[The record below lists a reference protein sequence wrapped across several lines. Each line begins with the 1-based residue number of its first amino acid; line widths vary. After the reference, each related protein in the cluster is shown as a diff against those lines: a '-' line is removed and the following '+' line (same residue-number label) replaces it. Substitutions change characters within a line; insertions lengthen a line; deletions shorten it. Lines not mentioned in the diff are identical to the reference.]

1 MGTKQK
7 KIIIRILIYIMGLF
21 FLELGVAFSINSG
34 LGVSPVNSLPYVIGL
49 ISGVETGTMVIIV
62 FTFYILIQIVM
73 LRKDF
78 RWIILTQL
86 IFSTIFGYF
95 TNFAKMIVG
104 SFTIPTYFGQLVI
117 LVISIIFVALGVSLY
132 VDAKLVNMPM
142 EGMVAA
148 INEKL
153 LPNKS
158 FADVKV
164 IMDTTVVIIGIFLS
178 LIFLGR
184 VEGIREGTVICAL
197 LVGKLMKKKKKI
209 LIPMIEKIC
218 F

>member
-21 FLELGVAFSINSG
+21 FLALGVAFSINSG

-62 FTFYILIQIVM
+62 FTFYLLIQIVM

-197 LVGKLMKKKKKI
+197 VVGKLMKKKKKI

>member
-21 FLELGVAFSINSG
+21 FLALGVAFSINSG

-78 RWIILTQL
+78 RWINLTQL

-104 SFTIPTYFGQLVI
+104 SFTIPTYFGQLVM
-117 LVISIIFVALGVSLY
+117 LAISIIFVALGVSLY

-164 IMDTTVVIIGIFLS
+164 IMDTTVVMIGIFLS

-197 LVGKLMKKKKKI
+197 VVGKLMKPMQKI